1 MRRSFLALLTL
12 PALAVTAALAL
23 FAGGSLPATAQQPTP
38 AAGTQ
43 QTESIELFRACN
55 NVAITWQSGTQ
66 TSVVAAAITPAS
78 AVQGIWR
85 FNNVEQ
91 TFQGFSPQFPQAS
104 DLQTVNLIDPVFIC
118 MDAPG
123 TLTRP
128 ALSPGG

>member
-1 MRRSFLALLTL
+1 MRRRLLTLLTL
-12 PALAVTAALAL
+12 PALAAIATLTL
-23 FAGGSLPATAQQPTP
+23 FAGGSAPV
-38 AAGTQ
+38 AAQ
-43 QTESIELFRACN
+43 QTETVELFRACN
-55 NVAITWQSGTQ
+55 NVAITWSSGTQ

-85 FNNVEQ
+85 FDNNRQLFE
-91 TFQGFSPQFPQAS
+91 GFSPQFPQAS
-104 DLQTVNLIDPVFIC
+104 DLQTVNLIDAVFIC